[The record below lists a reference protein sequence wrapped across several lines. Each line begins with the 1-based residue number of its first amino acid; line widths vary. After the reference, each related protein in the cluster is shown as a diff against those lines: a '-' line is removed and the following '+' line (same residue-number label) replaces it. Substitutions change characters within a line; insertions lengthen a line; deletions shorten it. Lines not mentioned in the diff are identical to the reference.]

1 MTRLE
6 AKGPNG
12 EISVDDDWVT
22 ISRKNR
28 RSKLTHGFDGEK
40 RIPISSI
47 TAVQFKAVG
56 KYGNVLGRLNKS
68 PDSAIGPATGYIQ
81 FVILGSQESKRGL
94 ASAQTDENT
103 VMFNNI
109 GEPEFAKIRDLVEK
123 RILELKTPSTTV
135 VTQEVDVADQI
146 LKLSNLVEQGILTKE
161 EFESQK
167 SKLLGR

>member
-1 MTRLE
+1 
-6 AKGPNG
+6 
-12 EISVDDDWVT
+12 
-22 ISRKNR
+22 
-28 RSKLTHGFDGEK
+28 
-40 RIPISSI
+40 
-47 TAVQFKAVG
+47 
-56 KYGNVLGRLNKS
+56 
-68 PDSAIGPATGYIQ
+68 
-81 FVILGSQESKRGL
+81 LGSQESKRGL

-109 GEPEFAKIRDLVEK
+109 GEPEFAKIRDFVEK

-167 SKLLGR
+167 SKLLGS

>member
-56 KYGNVLGRLNKS
+56 KYGSVLGRLNKS

-81 FVILGSQESKRGL
+81 FAVLGSQESKRGL

-109 GEPEFAKIRDLVEK
+109 GEPEFAKIRDFVEK

-167 SKLLGR
+167 SKLLGS